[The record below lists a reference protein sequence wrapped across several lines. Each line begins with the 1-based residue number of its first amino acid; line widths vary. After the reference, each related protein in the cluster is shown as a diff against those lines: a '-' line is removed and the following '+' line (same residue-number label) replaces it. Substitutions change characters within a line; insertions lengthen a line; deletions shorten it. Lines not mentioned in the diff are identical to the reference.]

1 MVIPQIWVLWPPFGL
16 KLAFRRICH
25 VIFLGLSEFMA
36 PSDVDSH
43 GEMIYGSGG
52 FGLKHDTPEIKS
64 TVGCL
69 SQPKGR
75 P

>member
-1 MVIPQIWVLWPPFGL
+1 M
-16 KLAFRRICH
+16 
-25 VIFLGLSEFMA
+25 IFLGLSEFMA